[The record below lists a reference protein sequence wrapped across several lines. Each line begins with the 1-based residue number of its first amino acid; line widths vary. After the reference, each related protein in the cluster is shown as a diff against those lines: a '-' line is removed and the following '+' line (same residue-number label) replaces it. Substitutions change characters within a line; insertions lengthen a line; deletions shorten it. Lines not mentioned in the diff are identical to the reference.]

1 MGLPGYTPLRM
12 PFCGQKQACSQ
23 SRKGSV
29 SGDLCGLC
37 PLSLLQIPHLLH
49 LTAAPQDHL
58 LLLSPRLQ
66 LEHPSGLCR
75 AGACH
80 SAELPAQGG
89 EEDLDNGQQL
99 TPGLCFPGRLDS
111 APAGR

>member
-1 MGLPGYTPLRM
+1 M
-12 PFCGQKQACSQ
+12 
-23 SRKGSV
+23 

-37 PLSLLQIPHLLH
+37 PLSLLQIPHLQH
-49 LTAAPQDHL
+49 LTAVPQDH
-58 LLLSPRLQ
+58 PPAH